1 MPPSRSPLPPW
12 TPECCPPRFN
22 HKMDEKLFTVNDI
35 DFRTSDLKSLTVGQ
49 WLTDACID
57 TLPLLINK
65 EEANC
70 NIEIGPARHSPAS
83 TLASKNQQQEEEQH
97 ANNVNLI
104 QSTTVSLLS
113 LCPDITNE
121 QLRDWNIFNPHSKSS
136 LVLFPLNNG
145 NPYNAHSGSHW
156 SLLVLTSATTSTA
169 RWIHLDSCNGL
180 NHTIAKQLIDK
191 LRTNKPLPFV
201 EPTVQQQTNNHDC
214 GIFVIH
220 WALCLMLQRGGTEGQ
235 SMEFP
240 NIDSNQLRKEY
251 YNIIQSFASSQIHNS
266 K

>member
-1 MPPSRSPLPPW
+1 VARALAQTADPSVLPH
-12 TPECCPPRFN
+12 PRFN

-57 TLPLLINK
+57 TLPLLINT

-70 NIEIGPARHSPAS
+70 EIGNGAARLSPAS
-83 TLASKNQQQEEEQH
+83 TLAAKYQQQEGQH

-113 LCPDITNE
+113 LYPDITDE
-121 QLRDWNIFNPHSKSS
+121 QLRDWNIFNPHSKST
-136 LVLFPLNNG
+136 LFPLNNG

-156 SLLVLTSATTSTA
+156 SLLVLTSATTNTA

-180 NHTIAKQLIDK
+180 NHKTAKQLIDK
-191 LRTNKPLPFV
+191 LPTNNQLPFI

-220 WALCLMLQRGGTEGQ
+220 WALCLMSQRGGTEGQ
-235 SMEFP
+235 SLEFP
-240 NIDSNQLRKEY
+240 DIDSNQLRKEY

-266 K
+266 R